1 MTGTRWAAMA
11 LMVGC
16 LLGGAWGQAGGVGDG
31 GEVYRDSALE
41 HGPLVVW
48 WVVRATARD
57 KAVIEGRKL
66 AATAGPPQTS
76 VEKTMGE
83 FGEASSNVGQTS
95 GSYGQTASSLGKPA
109 SDVGKN
115 AGNVGE
121 TAGNFGRTSSSVGQ
135 TAGSYGQS
143 ASSLGQDASSYGESI
158 AQASVPVPLPGQ
170 MKMSAVVNVPRR
182 QLVDAL
188 RESYPGIEV
197 RVVDVLDVELRE
209 RLERAQGTGEFPD
222 TVVGVENLPWWK
234 GSGFGMT
241 MLGVPS
247 ALERP
252 SRATELRPQ
261 YEARFVTILKQAK
274 HMAAAKAFVV
284 WIRDEGL
291 CAFCGS
297 KQAVDVPGEVKA
309 AAESA
314 VTSVLGGGA
323 LGGEADPEAA
333 KFDAGEA
340 QWMALGSSR
349 GLAPGEIE
357 ATKVQMKLVNAAV
370 DGPLAVADVRSVLSG
385 ENSFGVTH
393 SLVVLRKSEGV
404 WRVLQVS
411 PNMWVGRLTDAEA
424 LLAAALGGRIGGS
437 GVKGV
442 SLASP
447 VDGDNRQ
454 PEPELWWDNKGGAA
468 LEAVEW
474 QLRTG
479 GGWTSSHLEMVPDTA
494 SRLQTR
500 VVARFADLPTTYRW
514 RVWAVG
520 GGGSVVLSEWRT
532 FVVLGK

>member
-1 MTGTRWAAMA
+1 
-11 LMVGC
+11 
-16 LLGGAWGQAGGVGDG
+16 VGDG
-31 GEVYRDSALE
+31 AAETSRDNALE
-41 HGPLVVW
+41 RGPLVVW

-95 GSYGQTASSLGKPA
+95 SSYGQTASSLGKPA

-121 TAGNFGRTSSSVGQ
+121 AAGNFGRTSSSVGQ

-209 RLERAQGTGEFPD
+209 RLERAQGTVEFPD

-247 ALERP
+247 AMERP

-274 HMAAAKAFVV
+274 HMAAARAFVV
-284 WIRDEGL
+284 WVRDEGL
-291 CAFCGS
+291 CPLCGS
-297 KQAVDVPGEVKA
+297 KQLVDVPAEVKA
-309 AAESA
+309 SAEGA
-314 VTSVLGGGA
+314 VTSVIGGESLVA
-323 LGGEADPEAA
+323 EADPEAA

-349 GLAPGEIE
+349 GLSPGEIE
-357 ATKVQMKLVNAAV
+357 TTKVQTKLVDAVV
-370 DGPLAVADVRSVLSG
+370 DGTIAVADVRSVLRG

-411 PNMWVGRLTDAEA
+411 PNMWVGRLTEA
-424 LLAAALGGRIGGS
+424 QSLLTGALGGRVGDG

-447 VDGDNRQ
+447 VDGDSRQ
-454 PEPELWWDNKGGAA
+454 ADPELWWDNKGGAS

-474 QLRTG
+474 QMRTG
-479 GGWTSSHLEMVPDTA
+479 GGWTSSSLEMVRDTA

-532 FVVLGK
+532 FVVSGR